1 MVPTK
6 TTKRDPDEIVHV
18 QVKIGHTA
26 LYQGKAYG
34 DRGTLQ
40 IPRRDA
46 DAMLQTGD
54 VYEVKPD
61 EVPEVSDLPDA
72 A

>member
-1 MVPTK
+1 MAPTK

-26 LYQGKAYG
+26 LYLGKAYG

-40 IPRRDA
+40 MPRRDA
-46 DAMLQTGD
+46 EAMLQTGD
-54 VYEVKPD
+54 VELIDPSRVPD
-61 EVPEVSDLPDA
+61 VGERPA